1 MLLLILLTPPSHPA
15 IVVLCTK
22 PNTLVQTTGPA
33 WALILRG
40 VRVGDQMSLVYDGY
54 LYTEIQEIFSLFCL
68 HIISKP
74 MSHKVNRINVMQSA
88 CAIPLFNFANIS
100 SKQTCLSSDI
110 KHGLNTRTPRHK
122 GTELLS
128 PWEGVVGV

>member
-1 MLLLILLTPPSHPA
+1 
-15 IVVLCTK
+15 
-22 PNTLVQTTGPA
+22 
-33 WALILRG
+33 
-40 VRVGDQMSLVYDGY
+40 MSLVYDGY

-68 HIISKP
+68 HIISKL

-110 KHGLNTRTPRHK
+110 KHGLNTRTPGHK